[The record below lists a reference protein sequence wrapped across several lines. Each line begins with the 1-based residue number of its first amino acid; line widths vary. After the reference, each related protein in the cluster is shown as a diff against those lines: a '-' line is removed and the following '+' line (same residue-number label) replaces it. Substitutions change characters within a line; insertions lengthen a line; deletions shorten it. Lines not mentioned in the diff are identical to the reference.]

1 MLKNTMEKITPKI
14 IDNDTFSVI
23 VSTDLNKDYL
33 DGNNKLMAFLR
44 KRLGNDNINM
54 VINVSENT
62 TVYKPMTSMEVFNE
76 MVKQNPALQKL
87 SDEFDLEL
95 S

>member
-1 MLKNTMEKITPKI
+1 MVTTSLW
-14 IDNDTFSVI
+14 
-23 VSTDLNKDYL
+23 
-33 DGNNKLMAFLR
+33 
-44 KRLGNDNINM
+44 LGNDNINM

>member
-1 MLKNTMEKITPKI
+1 MEKITPKI

-33 DGNNKLMAFLR
+33 DDNNKLMAFLR